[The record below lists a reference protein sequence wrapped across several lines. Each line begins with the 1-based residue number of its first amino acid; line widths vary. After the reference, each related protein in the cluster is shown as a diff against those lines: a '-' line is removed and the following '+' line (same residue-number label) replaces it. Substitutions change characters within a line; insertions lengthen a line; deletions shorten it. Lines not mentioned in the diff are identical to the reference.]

1 MPTLCVVDPRK
12 TNELRYDL
20 QALRQGLRSRTEKYN
35 RFWCLEPT
43 RARTVVEPRRP
54 PKTNAGT
61 ETAFR
66 HDNCKPREYI
76 QKSKHLWGQKSVDTI
91 KLASIYILSVTDF
104 DQKGAISEVRVH
116 AGAKFGHTGC
126 WSIAKYSQSS
136 PWRRTTQLDFEV
148 DRPPPADSPAGDL
161 FITMAKEMVI
171 LCKKEFRKMKK
182 SETCPY
188 LLLIWKWWKRYWL
201 RDCLWL
207 CQACKRGFRPT

>member
-1 MPTLCVVDPRK
+1 MSTLCVVDPRK

-20 QALRQGLRSRTEKYN
+20 QALRHGLRSRTEKYN

-43 RARTVVEPRRP
+43 RARTVVEARRP

-66 HDNCKPREYI
+66 HDHCKPREYI

-116 AGAKFGHTGC
+116 AGAKFGHIGC

-136 PWRRTTQLDFEV
+136 RRNYTVGF
-148 DRPPPADSPAGDL
+148 RGWPPATCRFSSRRSFHHHG
-161 FITMAKEMVI
+161 KETVI

-182 SETCPY
+182 SETCSY